1 MQLSFRCISVVNV
14 VVVVV
19 VVVVVK
25 TDILSSSCSIS
36 CPQQFRQETFRR
48 SLTQTTPL
56 N

>member
-1 MQLSFRCISVVNV
+1 MQLSFRCISVVN